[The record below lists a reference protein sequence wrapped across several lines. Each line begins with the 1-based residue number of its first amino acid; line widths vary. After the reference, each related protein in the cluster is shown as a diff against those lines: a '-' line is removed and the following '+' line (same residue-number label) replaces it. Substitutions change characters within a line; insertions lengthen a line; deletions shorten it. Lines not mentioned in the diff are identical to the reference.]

1 MELNKYKLL
10 DKEAV
15 ARHSIHYNEIGSMHL
30 RAKILDTVL
39 DELIEQVKN
48 NVDLGNVSGMLPDLK
63 ECNQAALDHAD
74 KKNNPDFFLIKQTF
88 KDGINWALNY
98 VTKNHR

>member
-15 ARHSIHYNEIGSMHL
+15 AKHSIHYNEIGSMHL

-48 NVDLGNVSGMLPDLK
+48 NVDLADVSDTFEFDTTALSKSDQVKFMMLLNSGVKVKNV
-63 ECNQAALDHAD
+63 
-74 KKNNPDFFLIKQTF
+74 
-88 KDGINWALNY
+88 
-98 VTKNHR
+98 R